1 MTSVVTTDSR
11 FELLEGETLLEG
23 LERTNHEVEFQ
34 CRAGYCGS
42 CRTHLV
48 SGKVRYLTDPLAY
61 IARDEILP
69 CCCVPQGP
77 VQLEARLAHTPEQP
91 VLGEEFNIQ
100 SSLDFGPNE
109 PSE

>member
-11 FELLEGETLLEG
+11 FQLLEGETLLEG

-48 SGKVRYLTDPLAY
+48 SGKVRYLTEPLAY
-61 IARDEILP
+61 IAKDEILP
-69 CCCVPQGP
+69 CCCVPDGP
-77 VQLEARLAHTPEQP
+77 LQVEARLMNAQEQP
-91 VLGEEFNIQ
+91 LLDEAFNIQ
-100 SSLDFGPNE
+100 RSLDFGPDR
-109 PSE
+109 S

>member
-23 LERTNHEVEFQ
+23 LERTNHEVEYQ

-48 SGKVRYLTDPLAY
+48 SGSVRYLTEPLAF
-61 IARDEILP
+61 IAKDEILP
-69 CCCVPQGP
+69 CCCVPTGALQI
-77 VQLEARLAHTPEQP
+77 EARLLPSTDQP
-91 VLGEEFNIQ
+91 SLGEEFNIQ
-100 SSLDFGPNE
+100 RSLDFGPE
-109 PSE
+109 QKS

>member
-1 MTSVVTTDSR
+1 MTSVVTTNSR

-48 SGKVRYLTDPLAY
+48 SGTVRYLAEPLAY
-61 IARDEILP
+61 IAKDEILP
-69 CCCVPQGP
+69 CCCVPTGP
-77 VQLEARLAHTPEQP
+77 LQIEAMRLPTVEQP
-91 VLGEEFNIQ
+91 SLGEEFNIQ
-100 SSLDFGPNE
+100 RSLDFGPDAE
-109 PSE
+109 T

>member
-1 MTSVVTTDSR
+1 MTSVVTTNSR

-48 SGKVRYLTDPLAY
+48 SGTVRYLTEPLAY
-61 IARDEILP
+61 IAKDEILP
-69 CCCVPQGP
+69 CCCVPTGALQIEAT
-77 VQLEARLAHTPEQP
+77 QLPIVEQP
-91 VLGEEFNIQ
+91 SLGEEFNIQ
-100 SSLDFGPNE
+100 RSLDFGPDE
-109 PSE
+109 KT

>member
-42 CRTHLV
+42 CRTHLLA
-48 SGKVRYLTDPLAY
+48 GRVRYLTEPLAY
-61 IARDEILP
+61 IAKDEILP
-69 CCCVPQGP
+69 CCCVPVGP
-77 VQLEARLAHTPEQP
+77 LQIEASLLHMPEQP
-91 VLGEEFNIQ
+91 SLSEEFNIQ
-100 SSLDFGPNE
+100 TSLDFGADE
-109 PSE
+109 QK

>member
-23 LERTNHEVEFQ
+23 LERTCHEVEYQ

-48 SGKVRYLTDPLAY
+48 NGSVRYLSEPLAY
-61 IARDEILP
+61 IAKDEILP
-69 CCCVPQGP
+69 CCCVPDGP
-77 VQLEARLAHTPEQP
+77 VQIEARLLHEQP
-91 VLGEEFNIQ
+91 LLGEEFNIQ
-100 SSLDFGPNE
+100 TSLDFGPDGHK
-109 PSE
+109 